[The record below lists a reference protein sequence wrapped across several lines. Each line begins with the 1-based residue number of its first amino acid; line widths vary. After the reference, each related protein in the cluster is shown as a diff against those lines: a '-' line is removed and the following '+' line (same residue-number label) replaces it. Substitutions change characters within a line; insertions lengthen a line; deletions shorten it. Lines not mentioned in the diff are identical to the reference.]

1 MSTADEFEFD
11 QTRWKSLRYFNLF
24 RLVIAGGFLVAGPT
38 LELGAFAPAV
48 FRVAAGVYLAATLLL
63 GFPDAARRL
72 GLNRLVAIQ
81 TLIDIVVLSLFLW
94 SSGGYGSG
102 IPILMLVVLA
112 AAGLIA
118 AGRLV
123 LFFAALTSVAV
134 LGENAWRYLYSTG
147 AAEFFAVGLLCVGF
161 FSVAVVSR
169 MLALRARDNEELA
182 RQRGAALRRQQAL
195 NAHIIRDLPDGV
207 LVVGEDHRLR
217 QLNPRAA
224 ELLGGGVEN
233 GDDLSLWSAEVA
245 ALAAGAEPQV
255 VEVGAR
261 ALLCRAIGGVGE
273 AGDRLI
279 YMQDFAQIQAQ
290 AQQLKLAAL
299 GRLTASIAHEVRNPL
314 SAVTHAA
321 DLLAEEKRADMRT
334 RLIRIINDNSH
345 RIERLVRD
353 VLALGRREQVLVEA
367 LDLKDFLK
375 GFIDE
380 FTVHEHHETA
390 LFSVEIA
397 GGETLAFD
405 RAHLNQIMW
414 NLLGNARRYCTG
426 NPASIRLYVEPAA
439 NDRITLHIVDD
450 GEGITPEVRRQI
462 FEPFFTTHSKGTGLG
477 LYIAR
482 ELADANQASLEVGDN
497 APGGHFCLTGK
508 RQP

>member
-11 QTRWKSLRYFNLF
+11 HTRWKSLRYFNLF
-24 RLVIAGGFLVAGPT
+24 RLVIAGGFLVAGRA
-38 LELGAFAPAV
+38 LELGAFSPAV
-48 FRVAAGVYLAATLLL
+48 FRIAAGVYLAATLLL

-81 TLIDIVVLSLFLW
+81 TLIDIVVLAMFLW
-94 SSGGYGSG
+94 SSGGYRSG

-134 LGENAWRYLYSTG
+134 LGENAWRYVYSSG
-147 AAEFFAVGLLCVGF
+147 AGDFFAVGLLCVGF

-207 LVVGEDHRLR
+207 LVVGDDRRVR

-224 ELLGGGVEN
+224 EWLGGGVVA
-233 GDDLSLWSAEVA
+233 GDDLVQWSAEVA
-245 ALAAGAEPQV
+245 ELAAGAEPMV
-255 VEVGAR
+255 IAVGPR

-273 AGDRLI
+273 TGDRLI

-321 DLLAEEKRADMRT
+321 DLLAEEKRADMRA

-367 LDLKDFLK
+367 LDLQVFLT
-375 GFIDE
+375 GFIEE
-380 FTVHEHHETA
+380 FTVHEHHEAVLFA
-390 LFSVEIA
+390 LEFA
-397 GGETLAFD
+397 PGDTLAFD

-414 NLLGNARRYCTG
+414 NLLGNARRYCSG
-426 NPASIRLYVEPAA
+426 APGSIRLYTEAVGS
-439 NDRITLHIVDD
+439 DRIALHIVDD
-450 GEGITPEVRRQI
+450 GGGISPEVRRQI

>member
-1 MSTADEFEFD
+1 VSTADEFEFD

-24 RLVIAGGFLVAGPT
+24 RLVIAGGFLVAGPA
-38 LELGAFAPAV
+38 LELGQYAPAV
-48 FRVAAGVYLAATLLL
+48 FRITAGSYLAATLLL

-72 GLNRLVAIQ
+72 GLNRLVVIQ
-81 TLIDIVVLSLFLW
+81 TLIDIAALTLFLW
-94 SSGGYGSG
+94 SSGGYRSG
-102 IPILMLVVLA
+102 MPILMLVVLA

-134 LGENAWRYLYSTG
+134 LAENAWRYLYSSG
-147 AAEFFAVGLLCVGF
+147 AGDFFAVGLVCIGF
-161 FSVAVVSR
+161 FTVALVSR

-182 RQRGAALRRQQAL
+182 RQRGEALRRQQAL

-207 LVVGEDHRLR
+207 MVVGDDGLIR
-217 QLNPRAA
+217 QLNPRAG
-224 ELLGGGVEN
+224 ELLGGDVAVG
-233 GDDLSLWSAEVA
+233 GDLARWSELLA
-245 ALAAGAEPQV
+245 ALAAGTEPKV
-255 VEVGAR
+255 IEVGSR
-261 ALLCRAIGGVGE
+261 ALLCRAIGGVGQ

-279 YMQDFAQIQAQ
+279 YMQDFAQIQSQ

-299 GRLTASIAHEVRNPL
+299 GRLTASIAHEIRNPL

-367 LDLKDFLK
+367 LPLGAFLAS
-375 GFIDE
+375 FIEE
-380 FTVHEHHETA
+380 FTVHDQIEMA
-390 LFSVEIA
+390 LFALEFD
-397 GGETLAFD
+397 ERDTMAFD
-405 RAHLNQIMW
+405 RAHFNQIIW
-414 NLLGNARRYCTG
+414 NLLGNARRYCSG
-426 NPASIRLYVEPAA
+426 KPGSIRLYATPAER
-439 NDRITLHIVDD
+439 DRITLHIIDD
-450 GEGITPEVRRQI
+450 GEGITDEVRRQI

-482 ELADANQASLEVGDN
+482 ELADANHASLEVGDN
-497 APGGHFCLTGK
+497 APGGHFCVTGN